1 MLGRRLG
8 WFEMDAFIFTKHLLG
23 KKTILHFPNQRQAT
37 HCTVGPRISLAP
49 PETPVTHAYI
59 FEALRTPRGKGK
71 KDGSLHEVKPVNLLA
86 GLLTE
91 LQLRMQFDT
100 ALVDDVVMG
109 IVSPVGEQG
118 SVLPKVAAL
127 KAGWDFQCAG
137 VQINR
142 FCASGLEA
150 VNMAAQKVASGWEDL
165 VVAGGVES
173 MSRVAMGSDGGA
185 WAQDP
190 ETNMATDFM
199 PQGIG
204 ADLIATLDGFSRADV
219 DAFALESQRRA
230 AAAQAAG
237 HFKRS
242 IVPVRDAIGQVILAE
257 DEFIKPHTTLEG
269 LASLRASFEQ
279 AGAMGFDAVALK
291 RYPQVERVQHVHHA
305 GNASG
310 IVDGAA
316 AVLVGSEAMGKRY
329 GWQPRARVV
338 ATALSGADPTIM
350 LTGPAPAARKAL
362 AKAGLQI
369 EDIDLFEVNEAFAA
383 VPMRF
388 MKELQVPHQIVNVN
402 GGAIAMG
409 HPLGATGAM
418 ILGTLIDELHRQN
431 LRYGLATLCVGGG
444 MGIATIVE
452 RV

>member
-1 MLGRRLG
+1 MT
-8 WFEMDAFIFTKHLLG
+8 E
-23 KKTILHFPNQRQAT
+23 
-37 HCTVGPRISLAP
+37 
-49 PETPVTHAYI
+49 AYV
-59 FEALRTPRGKGK
+59 FDALRTPRGKGK
-71 KDGSLHEVKPVNLLA
+71 KDGTLHEVKPIDLLV

-91 LQLRMQFDT
+91 LQARHRFDT
-100 ALVDDVVMG
+100 AAVDDVVMG

-127 KAGWDFQCAG
+127 KAGWDFRCAG
-137 VQINR
+137 VQVNR

-150 VNMAAQKVASGWEDL
+150 VNLAAQKVRSGWEDL

-173 MSRVAMGSDGGA
+173 MSRVPIGSDGGA

-190 ETNMATDFM
+190 ETNSATLFV

-204 ADLIATLDGFSRADV
+204 ADLIATLDGYTRADV

-230 AAAQAAG
+230 TAARAAG
-237 HFKRS
+237 YFKNS
-242 IVPVRDAIGQVILAE
+242 VVPVRDFIGQTILAE

-269 LASLRASFEQ
+269 LGALKASFEQ
-279 AGAMGFDAVALK
+279 LGSMGFDAVALQ
-291 RYPQVERVQHVHHA
+291 RYPQVERIHHVHHA
-305 GNASG
+305 GNSSG

-316 AVLVGSEAMGKRY
+316 AVLIGNEAAAKAHGLT
-329 GWQPRARVV
+329 PRARIV

-350 LTGPAPAARKAL
+350 LTGPVPAAKKAL
-362 AKAGLQI
+362 ARAGMAIDQ
-369 EDIDLFEVNEAFAA
+369 IDLFEVNEAFAA

-388 MKELQVPHQIVNVN
+388 MRELGVAHDKVNVN

-418 ILGTLIDELHRQN
+418 ILGTLIDELHRRGQ
-431 LRYGLATLCVGGG
+431 RYGLATLCVGGG

-452 RV
+452 RI